1 LGKHV
6 TGPISSR
13 STEMLRLPWGVRAA
27 NELETTREHRHEGL
41 LPAFAF
47 NVLDLLSHPGQRP
60 VTFGNAWD
68 YVREQHLLQ
77 PDDAAAL
84 ATFTEVWDEL
94 QRLAD
99 GLPMAGD
106 TPLQLSWDSAA
117 ARRLAVVEASIDR
130 IGHDA
135 TDEICEAVVLQL
147 VSWTPE
153 RFWPH
158 LTMDDAY
165 RALQRLVGSDPT
177 SRWRA
182 RLQAAIIRLRTL

>member
-60 VTFGNAWD
+60 VTVGHA
-68 YVREQHLLQ
+68 R
-77 PDDAAAL
+77 DDAAAL